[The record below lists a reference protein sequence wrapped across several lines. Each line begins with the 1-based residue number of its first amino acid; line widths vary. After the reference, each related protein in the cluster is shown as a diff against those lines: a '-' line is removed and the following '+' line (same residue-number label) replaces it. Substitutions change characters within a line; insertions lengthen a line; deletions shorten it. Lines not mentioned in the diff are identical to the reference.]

1 MGVND
6 LQTFL
11 ESSSL
16 DRGAVSVD
24 LLKIAR
30 NVTQRQQPHNT
41 NRKIR
46 PIGNKL
52 KLIVDAENC
61 LDRLYGGYFSD
72 WACGGQWNRMVQ
84 FLSLLTRAI
93 ERGNIELAVVFN
105 GTIEQCRM
113 EEWVAE
119 QANIRQKVGMVLKH
133 INTKATPPP
142 KIWWTAPTCLRSAL
156 RMALRHLGVTVMCTM
171 DDHHQEVIAYC
182 REYGFHGLLADDA
195 EYAAFDPPRYFS
207 SENLKLTYKG
217 SIETKEYMISE
228 LTKSLKINQE
238 QVCVM
243 SALLGNFLLP
253 ETELQDLYKKLNV
266 AVATPENGPEG
277 SIKSLAEFVRTLPP
291 PSDMDALVSAVFDTL
306 SDKRAS
312 KFRQS
317 VQYYLNGTA
326 SGFLKYCAPAVNPK
340 DKNKTTKVA
349 AAAEQTEKVAS
360 PVANNCNNTS
370 IKADDHDLDTS
381 GFASE
386 TTEQEQESLQ
396 NYKNVTAISVLSD
409 FDGLE
414 GNSLKNSHNGDSS
427 NFSSETSRF
436 NGVSNGSLS
445 VPQSTAG
452 SSKNQIS
459 SNSSDSSSQ
468 SSPKAA
474 LSSSRSNASSNLV
487 TPSVSP
493 DVLRTASLR
502 HQKGLMAP
510 MILHVLSIQEVRLP
524 CLMEDEANRELPPI
538 HEVYQMLRQHVYAV
552 LFNLHHLR
560 YVHSK
565 KKENND
571 LPENCPQ
578 PDIIVKEWVY
588 TRANPFQKPVE
599 IKAEPLPWAVPTLQR
614 LWFGPSVDDK
624 RRRMRALLSCLNSD
638 TPLIL
643 NTDHV
648 PHHMLMMAC
657 VLRYV
662 MSQDRAILRR
672 NELDAFL
679 CHAFNPNLM
688 NPQYLQE
695 LTLTMV
701 TSRGVQLAAL
711 FMEGVDMAL
720 LANDACGAPLPWL
733 MCCPWLYFDGKLFH
747 YTLNRST
754 QAKNILELCE
764 NYIDRVVKV
773 ERMRKAILEGLEVKF
788 AKVPMAAFPGGML
801 RQGLPPPHCLPSVPL
816 PSSRGAAA
824 LRQRPIPARGG
835 QLQVAGV
842 VVGSWGANYG
852 YRQQQQQHQHHPHHH
867 HPHQGMVPAGY
878 NPTVGRGGRGAPQA
892 GGAFGRYD
900 NGGGR
905 GGRGGGRGK
914 PGGGGPPTFNV
925 ANRKN
930 TANKKRNT
938 NKSNKTNQ
946 RGFAL
951 TVKTDNGDVPVSEVV
966 LREDGT
972 FVGAKTESETAK
984 TAEQHKG
991 QGDAPN
997 GVEAA
1002 TN

>member
-1 MGVND
+1 MGVHD
-6 LQTFL
+6 LQKFL
-11 ESSSL
+11 ESHSL
-16 DRGAVSVD
+16 EGGAVSVD

-30 NVTQRQQPHNT
+30 NVTQRQQPHNA

-113 EEWVAE
+113 NEWIAE
-119 QANIRQKVGMVLKH
+119 QANIRQRVGMVLKH

-142 KIWWTAPTCLRSAL
+142 KIWWTPPTCLRSAL

-228 LTKSLKINQE
+228 LTKTLKVTQE
-238 QVCVM
+238 QVCIM
-243 SALLGNFLLP
+243 AALLGNFLLP
-253 ETELQDLYKKLNV
+253 ESDLQDLYKKLGLTKVPAENSAENNV
-266 AVATPENGPEG
+266 
-277 SIKSLAEFVRTLPP
+277 KKLADYVRNLPS
-291 PSDMDALVSAVFDTL
+291 PSNMDGLVIAVFGLLEDR
-306 SDKRAS
+306 RAS

-326 SGFLKYCAPAVNPK
+326 SGFLKYCTPPTNSKPK
-340 DKNKTTKVA
+340 KSSSSTTNENSTAAKV
-349 AAAEQTEKVAS
+349 E
-360 PVANNCNNTS
+360 
-370 IKADDHDLDTS
+370 DLDLDTS

-396 NYKNVTAISVLSD
+396 NYRLATANSIITD
-409 FDGLE
+409 FEGLDV
-414 GNSLKNSHNGDSS
+414 NLLKNANSDDSPL
-427 NFSSETSRF
+427 SSDSSRF
-436 NGVSNGSLS
+436 NGISNGSVSSAKSL
-445 VPQSTAG
+445 AG
-452 SSKNQIS
+452 SSSGTRVNLLVGSNNSAS
-459 SNSSDSSSQ
+459 SIPP
-468 SSPKAA
+468 SPKNNQT
-474 LSSSRSNASSNLV
+474 LKQASINLV
-487 TPSVSP
+487 TPTVSP

-510 MILHVLSIQEVRLP
+510 MILHVLSTQEVRLP
-524 CLMEDEANRELPPI
+524 CLMEDEGNREFPPI
-538 HEVYQMLRQHVYAV
+538 HDIYQPLRQKVYAV

-560 YVHSK
+560 YVHTK
-565 KKENND
+565 KKESGD
-571 LPENCPQ
+571 VSENAPQ
-578 PDIIVKEWVY
+578 PDILIKEWIY
-588 TRANPFQKPVE
+588 SRSNPYQYPEEV
-599 IKAEPLPWAVPTLQR
+599 KAEPLSWAVPTLQR

-643 NTDHV
+643 NTAYV
-648 PHHMLMMAC
+648 PQHMLIMAC

-662 MSQDRAILRR
+662 MSQDRPVMRR
-672 NELDAFL
+672 HELDAFL

-695 LTLTMV
+695 LTLNVV

-711 FMEGVDMAL
+711 FMKGVDMAL

-747 YTLNRST
+747 YTLTRSAH
-754 QAKNILELCE
+754 AKNILEVCE
-764 NYIDRVVKV
+764 NYIERVVKV
-773 ERMRKAILEGLEVKF
+773 ERMRKAILEGLDVKF
-788 AKVPMAAFPGGML
+788 AKVPLPPFTGAPML
-801 RQGLPPPHCLPSVPL
+801 RQGLPPPHCLPAMNL
-816 PSSRGAAA
+816 PSNRGTST
-824 LRQRPIPARGG
+824 LRQRPIPSRGG

-852 YRQQQQQHQHHPHHH
+852 FQPNMRQQ
-867 HPHQGMVPAGY
+867 VLPAGGGF
-878 NPTVGRGGRGAPQA
+878 PPQGR
-892 GGAFGRYD
+892 
-900 NGGGR
+900 
-905 GGRGGGRGK
+905 GRGGGAMGNYQNTYGGRGRGQNRK
-914 PGGGGPPTFNV
+914 PGPPTFPV
-925 ANRKN
+925 N
-930 TANKKRNT
+930 TRRNQANKKRNT
-938 NKSNKTNQ
+938 NKSNKGQKPQGPT
-946 RGFAL
+946 L
-951 TVKTDNGDVPVSEVV
+951 TVKTESGDVPVNDVI
-966 LREDGT
+966 LTEDGST
-972 FVGAKTESETAK
+972 STGGKKEDCNKSTE
-984 TAEQHKG
+984 HKG
-991 QGDAPN
+991 QGDAPCR
-997 GVEAA
+997 VDA
-1002 TN
+1002 TSN